1 MAETFGTLESVRS
14 ADLKTLE
21 STQEVGPIVAASIR
35 EFFDRE
41 STQTL
46 LDELALAGVD
56 PAPVAKRVATGLALA
71 GKTVVLTGTLPR
83 RARHEAEA
91 LIKRLGGKTS
101 GSVSKKTD
109 FVLAGAEAGS
119 KLDKANTL
127 GVTVVDEAWLDGLEG
142 SL

>member
-1 MAETFGTLESVRS
+1 LESVRT
-14 ADLKTLE
+14 ANLNTLE

-46 LDELALAGVD
+46 LHELATAGVE
-56 PAPVAKRVATGLALA
+56 PSEVTKRVSTGLPLT

-83 RARHEAEA
+83 RSRHEAEA

-119 KLDKANTL
+119 KLEKAHAL
-127 GVTVVDEAWLDGLEG
+127 GVRVVDEAWLD
-142 SL
+142 SLDMS